1 MAKPRSLAPR
11 RVSAGARGHFFVP
24 IVTLYWNLY
33 FGAIEKTAFLKLQSP
48 LLESPLLDLLVS
60 CELLRRRAGVVH
72 PPPPLPSLA
81 RKLLMSPA
89 KPRSWQPAPHYSRHL
104 PLSSQVLAR
113 LDEAAAAAAAAAPST
128 AARRRPRTRASD
140 SPTAAMTA
148 TTSMTQ
154 TTSAISPKSPMSSS
168 LARRGIMD
176 CRARPRPRTRF
187 RLVLSEGVGHE
198 KVSARQ
204 LPWHVAL
211 AWAT

>member
-1 MAKPRSLAPR
+1 M
-11 RVSAGARGHFFVP
+11 
-24 IVTLYWNLY
+24 TY
-33 FGAIEKTAFLKLQSP
+33 
-48 LLESPLLDLLVS
+48 LE
-60 CELLRRRAGVVH
+60 EGQGQY
-72 PPPPLPSLA
+72 PPPPTALTGEAASHFSCHRQNQRSWQPA
-81 RKLLMSPA
+81 SPA
-89 KPRSWQPAPHYSRHL
+89 RPQLQPAPHYSRHL
-104 PLSSQVLAR
+104 PLSSQVLVR
-113 LDEAAAAAAAAAPST
+113 LDEAVAAAAAAAPST

-140 SPTAAMTA
+140 SPTAAMAA
-148 TTSMTQ
+148 TTPMTQ

-187 RLVLSEGVGHE
+187 RLVLSRGVGHE

>member
-11 RVSAGARGHFFVP
+11 RVSAGARGYFFVP

-60 CELLRRRAGVVH
+60 CELLRRRAGVVP

-128 AARRRPRTRASD
+128 AARRRPTEAAASLR
-140 SPTAAMTA
+140 SATAGAA
-148 TTSMTQ
+148 SAGAA
-154 TTSAISPKSPMSSS
+154 TSAVGTTPAAASMIILTSASAGAASVEDRSSAASSS
-168 LARRGIMD
+168 G
-176 CRARPRPRTRF
+176 
-187 RLVLSEGVGHE
+187 
-198 KVSARQ
+198 
-204 LPWHVAL
+204 
-211 AWAT
+211 